1 MAPIQGR
8 AVALP
13 TQNVGAGLAPLP
25 APTLATDGAAISSAG
40 VRPASI
46 ADILVV
52 RTGPTAFTMPGPVYL
67 FAYMTPQGSEIASAA
82 WVKTETLELTGMDL
96 NFDGTGYRLHVS
108 PWWTRLVL
116 VAPNWLFAAGQTI
129 RTAYRPYVE

>member
-1 MAPIQGR
+1 
-8 AVALP
+8 
-13 TQNVGAGLAPLP
+13 
-25 APTLATDGAAISSAG
+25 
-40 VRPASI
+40 
-46 ADILVV
+46 
-52 RTGPTAFTMPGPVYL
+52 
-67 FAYMTPQGSEIASAA
+67 MTPQGSEIASAA